1 MSKKYITDVIKIDG
15 QLLDSNGSA
24 GTSGQVLSS
33 TGTATDWVSLSEISG
48 VDGTGTANTVAMWS
62 DADTITDA
70 PITISGNNATFT
82 GNVTAANLFLG
93 SSSVRVSPGGSG
105 ELGLNYNTGAT
116 GSLVWYAGT
125 TSSKFSVTNAG
136 NATFAGTLAVQGTG
150 DSYFTGNVGIGT
162 TSPSGKLD
170 VTGDIWLN
178 GDNVNSAYYL
188 RINKGATSD
197 GGILLYRG
205 LSTIDWQIVNNTT
218 SGDLGFYSYG
228 TSSQVFNVQKS
239 SGNVGIG
246 TTSPAAKLH
255 TAGEGIVNIVQSSN
269 AVSYTQYYTS
279 STGANVANDGLT
291 VGLNGLDGL
300 VFLREAAN
308 LILGTSDTE
317 RMRITS
323 AGNVGIGTSSPSR
336 LLDVDGIQGWSEG
349 TNVEKAYLNPTSTGV
364 DFNLFGNNG
373 NIRFDSRPGSNSYIN
388 TGNVGIGT
396 TSPDEKLHIT
406 DISGANII
414 LNTNTGANNSGVYM
428 SEGSDSTPTQNG
440 AYVYYDAAGNAFK
453 IATGTTSLSD
463 RLTIARDTG
472 NVGIGTTSPDS
483 KLHVVADNST
493 IATFESIGANANSKT
508 FIVQS
513 GGDRVIF
520 DIKEAVGGTAADLA
534 FELGNSEVM
543 RLADTGNV
551 GIGTTSPDAKLEI
564 EGTGELSLKINNT
577 QYSRSLIIE
586 QGGGYSHLKTSHISG
601 VAINYGQGNAGILSL
616 FNNTTQAVRINANSD
631 SYFNGGNVGIGTT
644 SPGSELEVDGEITTT
659 TITYPEPGALD
670 SSAYNGEIVYFGTQ
684 ISMTEGKLMVLSSSA
699 GGLTWYLAKDSTTS
713 LATGMLGIA
722 LGTTASAGVL
732 VRGIAKN
739 SAWSSFSEGD
749 KLYLS
754 PTGGSISNS
763 ITTDTNDF
771 VRIVGYALGGSKIYF
786 CPDNT
791 YIQNA

>member
-1 MSKKYITDVIKIDG
+1 MAEIKKINTDLQLEG
-15 QLLDSNGSA
+15 RLLDGNGSA

-48 VDGTGTANTVAMWS
+48 VDG
-62 DADTITDA
+62 
-70 PITISGNNATFT
+70 SGNENYVAKWFDGDSITNSIIYDNGT
-82 GNVTAANLFLG
+82 NVGIGTPSPTAKLTVDG
-93 SSSVRVSPGGSG
+93 TVY
-105 ELGLNYNTGAT
+105 LNQTSDYF
-116 GSLVWYAGT
+116 GT
-125 TSSKFSVTNAG
+125 TTKVQISAGSAFNNVAIRSNKLYLYTYTNAG
-136 NATFAGTLAVQGTG
+136 NAELIFG
-150 DSYFTGNVGIGT
+150 DGNANWLFSASDARFSLYNYSTSSTSIYVSNTDNVGIGT
-162 TSPSGKLD
+162 TSPSYRLHIGGGIIGSD
-170 VTGDIWLN
+170 
-178 GDNVNSAYYL
+178 
-188 RINKGATSD
+188 ATSA
-197 GGILLYRG
+197 
-205 LSTIDWQIVNNTT
+205 SNNTPRRI
-218 SGDLGFYSYG
+218 DLLNANTTGMNAYTKYYSNTNVSADFLGQYG
-228 TSSQVFNVQKS
+228 YKFEGGTATANKQFQVY
-239 SGNVGIG
+239 
-246 TTSPAAKLH
+246 
-255 TAGEGIVNIVQSSN
+255 
-269 AVSYTQYYTS
+269 VS
-279 STGANVANDGLT
+279 D
-291 VGLNGLDGL
+291 
-300 VFLREAAN
+300 AAN
-308 LILGTSDTE
+308 PRLVVNGS
-317 RMRITS
+317 
-323 AGNVGIGTSSPSR
+323 GNVGIGTSSPSR
-336 LLDVDGIQGWSEG
+336 LLDVDGVQGWSAG
-349 TNVEKAYLNPTSTGV
+349 NVEKAYMNPTSTGT